1 MTYIGAWDGCSR
13 AQTPL
18 RAIRIIDDTGHL
30 FRAPEILFEA
40 SDIGRDVFGHN
51 IPNAHLIAALFECV
65 ENHDNLRFIETSE
78 VVRVRPFDDRVE
90 IGLDDGTT
98 HTTRLLAAADGR
110 HSISREAAGIEVKR
124 WDYPQTAIVCNF
136 THTLGHDNI
145 STEFHR
151 RPGPFTTVPMGG
163 TGIGDIGEGHVSRYM
178 SSLVWVETPGEA
190 NRLKAL
196 DDKGYIAE
204 MEVRLQGLL
213 GSVTSIGPRA
223 MFPLSGMTAHEFAKN
238 RIALIGEAAH
248 VVPPIGA
255 QGLNLSFRDAAYLA
269 DCTLG
274 VIALDANELKTGV
287 LSASSI
293 SVEEK
298 TDPGAPSVMD
308 AYNDARRRDVS
319 SRAWGI
325 DLLNRALISE
335 HYPMQFARGFG
346 LHMLSALPALR
357 HAAMRAGMTADG
369 TPPSLMRDHG

>member
-1 MTYIGAWDGCSR
+1 MSDSEIAIIGTGPAGLVTALAVASKGFDVALIGRRPVADPDRPDTRTIALFEGAIALLKNIGAWDGCSR

-178 SSLVWVETPGEA
+178 SSLVWV
-190 NRLKAL
+190 K
-196 DDKGYIAE
+196 
-204 MEVRLQGLL
+204 LQTMAVCG
-213 GSVTSIGPRA
+213 
-223 MFPLSGMTAHEFAKN
+223 
-238 RIALIGEAAH
+238 
-248 VVPPIGA
+248 
-255 QGLNLSFRDAAYLA
+255 
-269 DCTLG
+269 
-274 VIALDANELKTGV
+274 
-287 LSASSI
+287 
-293 SVEEK
+293 
-298 TDPGAPSVMD
+298 
-308 AYNDARRRDVS
+308 
-319 SRAWGI
+319 
-325 DLLNRALISE
+325 
-335 HYPMQFARGFG
+335 
-346 LHMLSALPALR
+346 
-357 HAAMRAGMTADG
+357 
-369 TPPSLMRDHG
+369 